1 MPVIQLELAANEAQ
15 EREQRMKIDSEQE
28 LQLVS
33 PGDVITRSLVFQKI
47 LPEMPQFDLFTGTP
61 ASCEVTAHIHR
72 RTPWWPPWP
81 AWSSG

>member
-33 PGDVITRSLVFQKI
+33 PGDVITRSLFIQQQP
-47 LPEMPQFDLFTGTP
+47 LRN
-61 ASCEVTAHIHR
+61 ASI
-72 RTPWWPPWP
+72 
-81 AWSSG
+81 